1 MLPDI
6 SFLLSSAPVDIS
18 PHHRMDK
25 AEKLLQNLI
34 AWIDGISAWF
44 HSLPLEQHLQTFL
57 DKFSALLASGN
68 WRDIAAAAATSFA
81 LIVTAEIGDKS
92 QLVCMAL
99 ASKHKAM
106 PVLIG
111 ASAAF
116 ALLNTLAVVFGVAIA
131 SWVPEYI
138 VAATVSFLFGVFGM
152 HALRLTDDDDEEIKE
167 KSGHGIFF
175 TTFLLITV
183 AEFGDKTQL
192 AVVALSSTAM
202 PAAVWIGS
210 TAALITTSA
219 LGVLA
224 GRTILQKFPLTL
236 LHRISGVIFLIL
248 SACAAYR
255 AYSAFEIVKGHS
267 LWEMFILKLPGYL
280 Q

>member
-1 MLPDI
+1 
-6 SFLLSSAPVDIS
+6 
-18 PHHRMDK
+18 MDK
-25 AEKLLQNLI
+25 AEQILQLLSDWLNGII
-34 AWIDGISAWF
+34 AWL
-44 HSLPLEQHLQTFL
+44 HSLPVEHYLQAFL
-57 DKFSALLASGN
+57 DKFSALLAIGN
-68 WRDIAAAAATSFA
+68 WREITAAAATSFA

-99 ASKHKAM
+99 ASKHKPW
-106 PVLIG
+106 PVLLG
-111 ASAAF
+111 ASVAF
-116 ALLNTLAVVFGVAIA
+116 ALLNTLAVVFGAAIA
-131 SWVPEYI
+131 SWLPEYI
-138 VAATVSFLFGVFGM
+138 VAATVAFLFGVFGI
-152 HALRLTDDDDEEIKE
+152 HALRVNDEDDEEIQE

-210 TAALITTSA
+210 TAALVTTSA

-224 GRTILQKFPLTL
+224 GRTILQKFPLAL

-248 SACAAYR
+248 SIAAAYQ
-255 AYSAFEIVKGHS
+255 AYIAYAPRLG
-267 LWEMFILKLPGYL
+267 
-280 Q
+280 